1 MGMKMKNVSII
12 VVTVLVL
19 IGATYYADKATRV
32 GKSGTTHASVSP
44 DKSIAAPA
52 PAVGF
57 KDIDGK
63 DVTLN
68 DYAGKVVLVNFWATW
83 CDPCR
88 EEIPELIDMQQK
100 YGPRGFTV
108 LGVAMDEEGK
118 SVVAPF
124 AAKEHFDVGG
134 QKLTMNYPIVIG
146 TDAIADKFG
155 GLLGYPTSFL
165 ISRDGKQVKRITG
178 LIGYEDVSHDIESLL
193 Q

>member
-1 MGMKMKNVSII
+1 MKNISII

-32 GKSGTTHASVSP
+32 NKSGTTHASVSP
-44 DKSIAAPA
+44 GKSIAEPA
-52 PAVGF
+52 PDVHF
-57 KDIDGK
+57 KDIEDK
-63 DVTLN
+63 DEALA
-68 DYAGKVVLVNFWATW
+68 DYHGKVVLVNFWATW
-83 CDPCR
+83 CEPCR
-88 EEIPELIDMQQK
+88 VEIPWLIEMQQK

-124 AAKEHFDVGG
+124 VSKEQFDVGG
-134 QKLTMNYPIVIG
+134 IKQKMTYPIVIG
-146 TDAIADKFG
+146 NDAIADKFG

-165 ISRDGKQVKRITG
+165 ISRDGKRVKRITG
-178 LIGYEDVSHDIESLL
+178 LIGYEDVSHDVESLL

>member
-1 MGMKMKNVSII
+1 MKNISII

-32 GKSGTTHASVSP
+32 NKSGTTHASVSS

-52 PAVGF
+52 PEARF
-57 KDIDGK
+57 KDIDSK
-63 DVTLN
+63 DVALS

-124 AAKEHFDVGG
+124 VARERFDVGG

>member
-1 MGMKMKNVSII
+1 MKNISII

-32 GKSGTTHASVSP
+32 NKSGTTHASVSP
-44 DKSIAAPA
+44 DKSIAAAA

-83 CDPCR
+83 CEPCR
-88 EEIPELIDMQQK
+88 VEIPWLIEMQQK
-100 YGPRGFTV
+100 YGSRGFTV

-124 AAKEHFDVGG
+124 VAKEQFDVGG
-134 QKLTMNYPIVIG
+134 KKQTMSYPIVIG

-178 LIGYEDVSHDIESLL
+178 LIGYEDVSHDIEALL